1 MKGTEQFKKVI
12 ELHLMG
18 MAANDPEFAEKLQNP
33 KKNIDGC
40 ITYILK
46 TVKKSGCNGFADEE
60 IFGMAVHYYDEE
72 NIDAGS
78 PVNCQVVINQV
89 PELTE
94 EEKKAAKQAAM
105 DKAIAEEKEK
115 LTKKA
120 AKKQEQP
127 AAVIQQSL
135 FD

>member
-1 MKGTEQFKKVI
+1 MKGTEQFKKVM
-12 ELHLMG
+12 EAHLLG

-40 ITYILK
+40 ITYVLNQ
-46 TVKKSGCNGFADEE
+46 VKKSGCNGFADEE
-60 IFGMAVHYYDEE
+60 IFGMAAHYYDEE

-127 AAVIQQSL
+127 AAAVQQSL
-135 FD
+135 F